1 MDPCRRIWFHTPAQ
15 LIAQAAGIV
24 ATFVFIVFALVAFN

>member
-15 LIAQAAGIV
+15 LIAQTAGII
-24 ATFVFIVFALVAFN
+24 AGIAFVIFSLIVF